1 MAEVRGVTTYSL
13 NAVKR
18 ACDRSSKI
26 ANRKM
31 KRGVNSLAVIAST
44 APFVGILGML
54 SGTPQV
60 LNGIVHPCG
69 ECAGGAAELFV
80 LPAMS
85 LLVAS
90 AAMMFHGLLSAWG
103 ERFRVEMKAGSLQL
117 MNDLVRPS
125 TNI

>member
-1 MAEVRGVTTYSL
+1 MRGATRDNL

-18 ACDRSSKI
+18 ACQRYAAI
-26 ANRKM
+26 TNLGM
-31 KRGVNSLAVIAST
+31 KREVDSLAVIAST

-80 LPAMS
+80 LPAMG
-85 LLVAS
+85 LVVAS
-90 AAMMFHGLLSAWG
+90 AAMLFHGVLSGWG
-103 ERFRVEMKAGSLQL
+103 ERFRVEMNAGTLQL
-117 MNDLVRPS
+117 MNDLARPS
-125 TNI
+125 TKS